1 MESGYLWGG
10 TLAGLALLVAL
21 GVVLA
26 KNSPA
31 VRAALAPYV
40 GEQPARWLLYGAWF
54 VYGYGLLFAVTQ
66 AYLPTLENTGIGAPP
81 AALSFLYGVFG
92 RSVLWFFNAAVPVV
106 QLIALIAVGVLLF
119 RHLRRAE
126 PIGGPE
132 A

>member
-31 VRAALAPYV
+31 FRAALAPYV

-81 AALSFLYGVFG
+81 AALSFLY
-92 RSVLWFFNAAVPVV
+92 
-106 QLIALIAVGVLLF
+106 
-119 RHLRRAE
+119 HDRASH
-126 PIGGPE
+126 IGFCPLE
-132 A
+132 LYLTSSIMTL